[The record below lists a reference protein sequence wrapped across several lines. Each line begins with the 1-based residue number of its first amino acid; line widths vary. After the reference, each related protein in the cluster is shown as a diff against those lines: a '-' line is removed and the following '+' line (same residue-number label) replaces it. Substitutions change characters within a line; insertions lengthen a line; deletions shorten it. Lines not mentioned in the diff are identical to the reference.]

1 MLNEIIKVAIPFAI
15 ALTFVYLLGSFVAVS
30 FDPAAWSDSS
40 RIVAVFWGCAFGY
53 ALYRKINYV
62 F

>member
-1 MLNEIIKVAIPFAI
+1 MLNEIIKIAIPFAI

-30 FDPAAWSDSS
+30 FDPAAWSDPS
-40 RIVAVFWGCAFGY
+40 RVLAVIWGSVLGY
-53 ALYRKINYV
+53 ALYRKLNNV